1 MLAGTASVGVARQQQ
16 LIISLP
22 DEACVPCRSLQG
34 QCSSF
39 LSACLTRLVC
49 PADPFKVI
57 AQAQAKLALNAAPL
71 QIPLGLEE
79 RHSGLI
85 DLLSMKAYSFDGAH
99 GQDISVVSPACA
111 STRFIRVSS

>member
-1 MLAGTASVGVARQQQ
+1 M
-16 LIISLP
+16 
-22 DEACVPCRSLQG
+22 ACH
-34 QCSSF
+34 
-39 LSACLTRLVC
+39 ACLHCKREWMHINSSLSSVCLMRRVC

-85 DLLSMKAYSFDGAH
+85 DLLTMKAYSFDGAH
-99 GQDISVVSPACA
+99 GQDISVVCPACA
-111 STRFIRVSS
+111 SMR